1 MIRKS
6 NLPIAQ
12 ACKTLAMPRSTYYCT
27 SRSGKD
33 QSDLVLKAAI
43 ESVVLEYTRYGYRRV
58 TKELRRKGQH
68 VNSKRVRRIMKQN
81 NLSYKGKKR
90 YIITTDSD
98 HSLPIFKNLVKDIV
112 VTKLNQI
119 WVADITYVL
128 LPGGH
133 VYLAVIIDL
142 YSRKCIGW
150 HLDRRIDS
158 QLALKALEMAIENRR
173 YMGLSGLIHH
183 SDQGVQ
189 YASYEYIDR
198 LKAEGIKPSM
208 SRRGNPYDNAFAE
221 SFMKTIKSE
230 EVYVK
235 EYKTMEEAYANIKH
249 FIEMVYNK
257 KRLHSSIGYVPPD
270 EFENEVLN
278 ISLIR

>member
-1 MIRKS
+1 MISESRLS
-6 NLPIAQ
+6 IAE

-27 SRSGKD
+27 SKNDKD

-43 ESVVLEYTRYGYRRV
+43 ESIVLEYARYGYRRV
-58 TKELRRKGQH
+58 TKELHRKGQH
-68 VNSKRVRRIMKQN
+68 VNSKRVRRIMKQS

-98 HSLPIFKNLVKDIV
+98 HGLPIFKNLVRDIV
-112 VTKLNQI
+112 VTKLNQV

-150 HLDRRIDS
+150 HLDKRIDS

-173 YMGLSGLIHH
+173 HLGLSGLIHH

-189 YASYEYIDR
+189 YASYEYVDR
-198 LKAEGIKPSM
+198 LKAEGITPSM

-221 SFMKTIKSE
+221 SFMKTLKSE

-235 EYKTMEEAYANIKH
+235 EYRTMEEAYANIKQ
-249 FIEMVYNK
+249 FIEVVYNK

-270 EFENEVLN
+270 EFENEALN
-278 ISLIR
+278 ISLVR